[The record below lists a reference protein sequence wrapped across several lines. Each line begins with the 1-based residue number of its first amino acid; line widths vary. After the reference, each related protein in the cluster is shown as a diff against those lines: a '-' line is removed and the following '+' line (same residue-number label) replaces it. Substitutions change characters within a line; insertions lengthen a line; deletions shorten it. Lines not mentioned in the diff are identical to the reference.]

1 MESFNEIIQLEQSG
15 DGHWAAV
22 VPDGWDFLGIPNGG
36 LISSILATTLVEAV
50 GRPDPVTSTAH
61 FLRPAAVGPAQI
73 NVDLIREGRRLT
85 TARAVMRQGD
95 KTVAHL
101 ISSLG
106 DLSDGDTERL
116 PLRFEALPPPDECIG
131 TDETDGFDPPAIAK
145 RLGLRLHP
153 DHVGFATGQ
162 PSGDAEVS
170 GWVDLPEAS
179 PSAVMALLADAL

>member
-1 MESFNEIIQLEQSG
+1 MAAFNEIIELASVG
-15 DGHWAAV
+15 DGRWSAV

-73 NVDLIREGRRLT
+73 SVDIIREGRRLT
-85 TARAVMRQGD
+85 TARAVMHQGG

-106 DLSDGDTERL
+106 DLSDGDTEPSSRL
-116 PLRFEALPPPDECIG
+116 PTRCP
-131 TDETDGFDPPAIAK
+131 TS
-145 RLGLRLHP
+145 R
-153 DHVGFATGQ
+153 
-162 PSGDAEVS
+162 
-170 GWVDLPEAS
+170 
-179 PSAVMALLADAL
+179 